1 MYCLC
6 LVLIFVLLSI
16 YRLGIFH
23 ANHLCVLIQIRI
35 KGNVGTVKH
44 VQYFYWQF
52 EAAASIVDLFLLL
65 LLFMFHVHLYYD
77 VLSVPCSHVIT
88 CWKRADLLAPFM
100 CCVFLCF
107 CHFPISCPRL
117 GMSGVTLDYIDS

>member
-52 EAAASIVDLFLLL
+52 EAAASIVDLFFYYYLC
-65 LLFMFHVHLYYD
+65 FMFIFIMMSCLF
-77 VLSVPCSHVIT
+77 
-88 CWKRADLLAPFM
+88 LAAM
-100 CCVFLCF
+100 
-107 CHFPISCPRL
+107 
-117 GMSGVTLDYIDS
+117 